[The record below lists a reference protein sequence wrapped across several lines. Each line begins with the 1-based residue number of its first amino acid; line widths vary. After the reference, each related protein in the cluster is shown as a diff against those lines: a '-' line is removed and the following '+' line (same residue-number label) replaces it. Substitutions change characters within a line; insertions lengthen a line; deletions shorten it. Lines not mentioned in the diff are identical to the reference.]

1 MAQPDSIFIRR
12 DSTDIFHNMAVE
24 EHLFDQIQPGQC
36 RLLLWQSRPAVVIGR
51 NQVPWRECLLSQL
64 PEMGVTLARRRT
76 GGGAVWH
83 DAGNINFSFILDR
96 KLYDYNRQAGMI
108 VDAIKSLG
116 IDAAPGPHRVIN
128 VGDRK
133 VSGCAMR
140 LSKGR
145 ALHHGTLLVSSDL
158 ARLREVLQPEESEIT
173 CRAVAS
179 RPANVVNLSEIVPD
193 VTVEKVTDALAAAFS
208 AEYGVTESAG
218 EVDDITDDRDI
229 AARRIMLSSDEWVL
243 GETPTF
249 DVTWDIVDN
258 AGTNRLK
265 MRVERGSI
273 VEATAYGSGAEA
285 VAKALE
291 GQPFDRP
298 KIRKILASL

>member
-1 MAQPDSIFIRR
+1 VE
-12 DSTDIFHNMAVE
+12 FHAVG
-24 EHLFDQIQPGQC
+24 EHPAISGIQPVPTTVRGNRHVDYVGPQGQ
-36 RLLLWQSRPAVVIGR
+36 
-51 NQVPWRECLLSQL
+51 
-64 PEMGVTLARRRT
+64 
-76 GGGAVWH
+76 
-83 DAGNINFSFILDR
+83 
-96 KLYDYNRQAGMI
+96 
-108 VDAIKSLG
+108 
-116 IDAAPGPHRVIN
+116 
-128 VGDRK
+128 
-133 VSGCAMR
+133 VS
-140 LSKGR
+140 
-145 ALHHGTLLVSSDL
+145 
-158 ARLREVLQPEESEIT
+158 
-173 CRAVAS
+173 CRA
-179 RPANVVNLSEIVPD
+179 
-193 VTVEKVTDALAAAFS
+193 